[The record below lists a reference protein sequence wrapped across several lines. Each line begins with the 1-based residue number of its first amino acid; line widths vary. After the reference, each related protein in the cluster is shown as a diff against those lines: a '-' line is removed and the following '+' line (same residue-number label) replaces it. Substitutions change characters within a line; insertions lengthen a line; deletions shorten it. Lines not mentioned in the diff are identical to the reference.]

1 MPLLGT
7 LPPFIQRR
15 AIGTIRRGKGV
26 TRAGIVEAAVILV
39 EAEGLEALTM
49 RRLGAEVGVEA
60 MSLYNHVANKHDV
73 IVAMAD
79 HVLSGVAALAD
90 TGNAW
95 DDAMALGQA
104 VRVALLQH
112 PNTTRLFAMNMTLQA
127 SDSIGLDHDPRVQH
141 PRPSRL
147 GPGEGG
153 PRLRRRAWF
162 CHRPRA
168 ARTRSSGS
176 RRPGCVALRPG
187 LRLPPRHDGTS
198 RRSHREVTTPS
209 QQRPTASPSGGRWQ
223 CSRRRVLGRVTLGGN
238 LTALSGEAII
248 QLAPPHHQPDR
259 AEPSW
264 HVTRFRR

>member
-73 IVAMAD
+73 IVVMAD

-104 VRVALLQH
+104 VPVALIQH

-127 SDSIGLDHDPRVQH
+127 SDSIRLITIRGFSILGRLDLDQARAVHVFGVV
-141 PRPSRL
+141 L
-147 GPGEGG
+147 GFVIGHVLLELAQAAAGG
-153 PRLRRRAWF
+153 P
-162 CHRPRA
+162 A
-168 ARTRSSGS
+168 ASLYD
-176 RRPGCVALRPG
+176 PAYAF
-187 LRLPPRHDGTS
+187 H
-198 RRSHREVTTPS
+198 
-209 QQRPTASPSGGRWQ
+209 
-223 CSRRRVLGRVTLGGN
+223 LGM
-238 LTALSGEAII
+238 TAL
-248 QLAPPHHQPDR
+248 LAGLT
-259 AEPSW
+259 EK
-264 HVTRFRR
+264 